1 MRTTRRL
8 IAAASIGLAATA
20 QATPP
25 LTEVGTLAYSCA
37 GHGNGNAYN
46 GIAQET
52 SFYAGEYKCKEAFD
66 PLGGKVSAKAAYSGP
81 AGGSASSKG
90 QAKWGSLKGQ
100 DDSNTVTG
108 ESGRTIIGFNDR
120 WTLNS
125 PTRQGD
131 YAVVTV
137 SLRTVGHIEAHGPS
151 GSTGLSASLHANGG
165 AVSSKTWAV
174 STDIY
179 QPDASLDIDETFEL
193 TFATNIGVPTMLST
207 ILTAQSGAR
216 AVDGIGHALTRASK
230 PGLTWNGIV
239 KITDYFNQPITD
251 WTLTTASGI
260 DWRLPCSCTPP

>member
-1 MRTTRRL
+1 MKTIHHL
-8 IAAASIGLAATA
+8 VAATGIALFNPA

-25 LTEVGTLAYSCA
+25 LDQPGSLAYSCA

-46 GIAQET
+46 GIDQET
-52 SFYAGEYKCKEAFD
+52 SFYPGEYKCKEAFD

-108 ESGRTIIGFNDR
+108 EAGRTIIGFNDR

-137 SLRTVGHIEAHGPS
+137 SLKTVGHIEAHGPS
-151 GSTGLSASLHANGG
+151 GSSALAASLRANS
-165 AVSSKTWAV
+165 AAASSKTWAV

-179 QPDASLDIDETFEL
+179 QPDAILDIDETFEL
-193 TFATNIGVPTMLST
+193 SFETNIGKPTMLST

-216 AVDGIGHALTRASK
+216 AAEGIGHALTRASK

-239 KITDYFNQPITD
+239 KVTDYFNQPITD
-251 WTLTTASGI
+251 WTLTSDSGI
-260 DWRLPCSCTPP
+260 DWSQPCPCQQP